1 MNRKSYGE
9 INDINLKTLIAISRS
24 YQTILKRLNKVF
36 KEGGLTPSQFGVLEA
51 LYHKGDLRIGEI
63 IEKILSTGGNMTVV
77 IDNLEKSGMVKRY
90 QDPNDRRASIISIT
104 EKGRR
109 KIEEIFP
116 IHLEELNNALI
127 NLSLEEKK
135 ILINLHKKLNN
146 KL

>member
-24 YQTILKRLNKVF
+24 YQTILKRLSKVF
-36 KEGGLTPSQFGVLEA
+36 KEGGLTQSQFAVLEA

-77 IDNLEKSGMVKRY
+77 IDNLEKNGMVKRY
-90 QDPNDRRASIISIT
+90 QDPNDRRSSLISIT
-104 EKGRR
+104 EKGRS

-116 IHLEELNNALI
+116 IHLEELNNALS
-127 NLSLEEKK
+127 NLSLEDKK
-135 ILINLHKKLNN
+135 DLIYLLKKLNN
-146 KL
+146 KI

>member
-135 ILINLHKKLNN
+135 ILINLLKKLNN

>member
-127 NLSLEEKK
+127 NLSLEEK

>member
-1 MNRKSYGE
+1 MNKKSYGE

-24 YQTILKRLNKVF
+24 YQTILKRLSKVF

-77 IDNLEKSGMVKRY
+77 IDNLEKNGMVKRY

-104 EKGRR
+104 EKGKS

-116 IHLEELNNALI
+116 IHLEELNNALT
-127 NLSLEEKK
+127 NLSLEDKK
-135 ILINLHKKLNN
+135 Y
-146 KL
+146 